1 MKVSKTKDV
10 CLILQ
15 FSKAKYK
22 LETVAQNLLLIN
34 DYFETISSHFLG
46 SYINIFHEKEIQ
58 TVILR
63 G

>member
-1 MKVSKTKDV
+1 MVFTF
-10 CLILQ
+10 LFEIFELWLH
-15 FSKAKYK
+15 
-22 LETVAQNLLLIN
+22 LETVVQNLLLIN
-34 DYFETISSHFLG
+34 DFVKTISSHFLG